1 MSPKTRLR
9 FSILAIGFASLFVT
23 GLILPGHSRPV
34 LSPSYPEAKTYKQA
48 PGPFKV
54 DTVLFD
60 WTDAKRGRAVPVK
73 IYYPL
78 GGEGP
83 SPLIVFSHGLGGS
96 REGYEYLGRHW
107 ASYGYISLHI
117 QHAGS
122 DDEVW
127 RGQARPLQSMKRAAA
142 NPQNALDR
150 AHDVCFVIDQMA
162 RINHEVGVFNK
173 RVDLDR
179 IGAAGHSFGAHTT
192 LVAVGE
198 LFILPGGKELAF
210 ADPRIKAAVPMSAP
224 VPRNRK
230 ELGRVF
236 SKISVPCLHMTGT
249 LDDSPIG
256 ETAAADR
263 RLPFDHI
270 AGADQY
276 LVIFEGGDHMI
287 FSGRSRSTAA
297 AGRGEKDSLFQDLIR
312 QSTTAFWDAYLK
324 GDAEARAWL
333 VDGSFASILGAD
345 GGYEKKG
352 RQ

>member
-1 MSPKTRLR
+1 MSAKTRPL
-9 FSILAIGFASLFVT
+9 FSILAVGLVGLLVS
-23 GLILPGHSRPV
+23 GLILTGHSRPV
-34 LSPSYPEAKTYKQA
+34 PSPPYSEGKTYKQA

-54 DTVLFD
+54 ETVLFD

-83 SPLIVFSHGLGGS
+83 SPLIIFSHGLGGS

-150 AHDVCFVIDQMA
+150 AGDLRFVIDQMA
-162 RINHEVGVFNK
+162 RINREVGVFNK
-173 RVDLDR
+173 RVLLDS

-198 LFILPGGKELAF
+198 LFILPGGKELGF

-224 VPRNRK
+224 VPRNRD

-236 SKISVPCLHMTGT
+236 GRISIPCLHMTGT

-276 LVIFEGGDHMI
+276 LVVFEGGDHMI
-287 FSGRSRSTAA
+287 FSGRSRSAAA
-297 AGRGEKDSLFQDLIR
+297 AGRGEKDALFQDLIR

-324 GDAEARAWL
+324 ADAEAMAWL
-333 VDGSFASILGAD
+333 ADGGFASILGAD
-345 GGYEKKG
+345 GKFEKKG
-352 RQ
+352 RR